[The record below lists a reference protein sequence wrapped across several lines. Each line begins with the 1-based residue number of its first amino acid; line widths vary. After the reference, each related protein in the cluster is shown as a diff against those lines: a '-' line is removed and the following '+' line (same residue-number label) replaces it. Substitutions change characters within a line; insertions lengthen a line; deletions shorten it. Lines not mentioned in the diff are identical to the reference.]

1 MHFNLYVNDDLID
14 EMKVV
19 MKKTGKKRNT
29 IIVEAIKEYLE
40 KRTKKSWSKKI
51 MEFEGIEGFGED
63 DRFEN
68 FRKDLKAPKEDIFG
82 EAE

>member
-1 MHFNLYVNDDLID
+1 M
-14 EMKVV
+14 EQ
-19 MKKTGKKRNT
+19 
-29 IIVEAIKEYLE
+29 
-40 KRTKKSWSKKI
+40 RTKKGWSKKI

-82 EAE
+82 EAQ